1 MLFLQFYNQ
10 FVYFFVFFAF
20 LQRFFT
26 AKIFS
31 ILFFCFGLLPF
42 KYEARRKNIA
52 KFLLTNFAAPSSL
65 LLSLTT

>member
-1 MLFLQFYNQ
+1 
-10 FVYFFVFFAF
+10 
-20 LQRFFT
+20 
-26 AKIFS
+26 
-31 ILFFCFGLLPF
+31 LPF